1 MRTPSPR
8 EDIINEELSELPV
21 DSVNHRVS
29 PLGTKSTPV
38 VQNAE
43 ADKQLDSK
51 VNQSSPGDGTKR
63 LETQKIN
70 SSNARKPPQT
80 FPALHM
86 ITKIYP
92 GPELDCSET
101 YALLLNVLSVTQVI

>member
-1 MRTPSPR
+1 MKVEYEFEDALPK
-8 EDIINEELSELPV
+8 EDIINELSELPV
-21 DSVNHRVS
+21 DSVNDRVS
-29 PLGTKSTPV
+29 PLGRKSAPV

-51 VNQSSPGDGTKR
+51 VNQSSPGDGTK
-63 LETQKIN
+63 KIN

-101 YALLLNVLSVTQVI
+101 QTTLIF